1 MGGRSP
7 MAEDT
12 MQVIEH
18 FIKRDWVFLKIPRA
32 VLLFTK
38 DEWINGLK
46 RGKGWKR
53 NQEMAR
59 RAKAA
64 GGTIQ

>member
-1 MGGRSP
+1 
-7 MAEDT
+7 MATKAT
-12 MQVIEH
+12 MQGIEY
-18 FIKRDWVFLKIPRA
+18 FIKGDWVFLKIPRA

-53 NQEMAR
+53 NQVMAR
-59 RAKAA
+59 RARAA
-64 GGTIQ
+64 GGVIQ